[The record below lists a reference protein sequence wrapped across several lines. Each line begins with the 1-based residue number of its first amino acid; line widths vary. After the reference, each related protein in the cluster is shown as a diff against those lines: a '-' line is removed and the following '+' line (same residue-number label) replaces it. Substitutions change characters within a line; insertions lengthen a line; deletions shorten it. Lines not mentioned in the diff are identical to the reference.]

1 MTWRRRI
8 AARGALLR
16 AASSGFWE
24 AHWEQVT
31 SRDSTTARRDVR
43 RHGMRGLLPFFL
55 LSFLSP
61 PWPLELLH
69 AGEDSCD
76 LVATRRGVLA
86 GSGVL
91 ETRRVGGTSR
101 DLLVASRWA
110 ARR

>member
-1 MTWRRRI
+1 
-8 AARGALLR
+8 
-16 AASSGFWE
+16 
-24 AHWEQVT
+24 
-31 SRDSTTARRDVR
+31 
-43 RHGMRGLLPFFL
+43 MRGLLPFFL

-76 LVATRRGVLA
+76 LVVTRRGVLA

-91 ETRRVGGTSR
+91 ETRRAGGSLR

-110 ARR
+110 ARRRRSGRRAPRWHGAMVRLLAARPW